1 MSDNLPNL
9 EQTVQALLDLRRD
22 LLQLESD
29 YNSRLGE
36 LPEAARPSACN
47 VLHYVGLRRHDLQ
60 PLQEQLARLGASSL
74 GRCEPAVM
82 ISLLRVIELLCRV
95 AGETANGIHNKDFGT
110 QRVRRND
117 CHRLGALR
125 ASAFQILSSI
135 GPDLADKTRL
145 KLPADAFAHQATGG
159 RLISTMKG
167 ALARSKA
174 RISAGT
180 PCLNSNSRSVE

>member
-95 AGETANGIHNKDFGT
+95 AGETANGI
-110 QRVRRND
+110 
-117 CHRLGALR
+117 
-125 ASAFQILSSI
+125 
-135 GPDLADKTRL
+135 
-145 KLPADAFAHQATGG
+145 
-159 RLISTMKG
+159 
-167 ALARSKA
+167 
-174 RISAGT
+174 
-180 PCLNSNSRSVE
+180 